1 MARSIAAI
9 PIGLIDALYFGSFIY
24 FLVGL
29 ALNQGDASVAN
40 YFLFMLILFISSWT
54 SGLFFSIYSSC
65 IQTVTSA
72 QALLAVTLILM
83 LLFCGFTVQPDVIP
97 VYYIWIYWV
106 NYFSWL
112 FRAIVVN
119 EFDSGRY
126 NQLITLSTGELIT
139 EGEAVLIR
147 FGFIDGNDLPYT
159 FEWAFWALLFS
170 CGAAVA
176 ACCASIFFLSNLRF
190 ATGQTLVTDS
200 GTAEP
205 EVIKENQEEVQI
217 PFKKVNLTFKDIHY
231 TVKAS
236 TSDEKLE
243 LLKGIDGVV
252 QAGKMTALMGY
263 VSVCFEMV
271 TFLHSSDIYCDYL
284 FIGAL
289 APEKQL

>member
-1 MARSIAAI
+1 LVGKCLTADRFASVTLKYFLSNLFIFCKTQYVLARSIAAI
-9 PIGLIDALYFGSFIY
+9 PIGMIDALYFGSYIY

-29 ALNQGDASVAN
+29 ALNQGSASVAN
-40 YFLFMLILFISSWT
+40 YFLFMLILFISAWT

-83 LLFCGFTVQPDVIP
+83 LLFCGFTVQPNVIP
-97 VYYIWIYWV
+97 AYYIWIYWI

-112 FRAIVVN
+112 FRAVVVN

-126 NQLITLSTGELIT
+126 NQLVNSPTGEVIT
-139 EGEAVLIR
+139 EGEAILIR
-147 FGFIDGNDLPYT
+147 FGFVDGNDIPYT
-159 FEWAFWALLFS
+159 FEWVYWAILFS
-170 CGAAVA
+170 FGAAVV
-176 ACCASIFFLSNLRF
+176 ACCVAIFCLSNIRF
-190 ATGQTLVTDS
+190 ATGQTLVTDT

-205 EVIKENQEEVQI
+205 ETIEETKDDVQI
-217 PFKKVNLTFKDIHY
+217 PFKKVDLTFKDIHY

-252 QAGKMTALMGY
+252 QAGKMTALMG
-263 VSVCFEMV
+263 
-271 TFLHSSDIYCDYL
+271 
-284 FIGAL
+284 
-289 APEKQL
+289 

>member
-1 MARSIAAI
+1 LARSIAAI
-9 PIGLIDALYFGSFIY
+9 PVGIIDALYFGSFIY

-40 YFLFMLILFISSWT
+40 YFLFMLILFISAWT

-65 IQTVTSA
+65 IQNVTSA

-97 VYYIWIYWV
+97 VYYIWIYWM

-112 FRAIVVN
+112 FRAVVVN

-126 NQLITLSTGELIT
+126 NQQITLPTGELIS
-139 EGEAVLIR
+139 EGEAILAR
-147 FGFIDGNDLPYT
+147 FGFVDGNDLPYT
-159 FEWAFWALLFS
+159 FEWVYWALLFS
-170 CGAAVA
+170 CGSAII
-176 ACCASIFFLSNLRF
+176 ACCAAILFLSNIRF
-190 ATGQTLVTDS
+190 VTGQSLVTDS
-200 GTAEP
+200 GSSEEEDVDKT
-205 EVIKENQEEVQI
+205 QEDVQI
-217 PFKKVNLTFKDIHY
+217 PFKKVDLTFKDIHY

-252 QAGKMTALMGY
+252 QAGKMTALMG
-263 VSVCFEMV
+263 
-271 TFLHSSDIYCDYL
+271 
-284 FIGAL
+284 
-289 APEKQL
+289 

>member
-29 ALNQGDASVAN
+29 ALNQGDATVGN
-40 YFLFMLILFISSWT
+40 YFLFMLILFISAWT

-65 IQTVTSA
+65 VQTITAA

-97 VYYIWIYWV
+97 VYYIWIYWI

-112 FRAIVVN
+112 FRAVIVN

-126 NQLITLSTGELIT
+126 NQLITLSTGETIT
-139 EGEAVLIR
+139 EGEAILIR
-147 FGFIDGNDLPYT
+147 FGFVDGNDLPYT
-159 FEWAFWALLFS
+159 FEWVYWGILFS
-170 CGAAVA
+170 CGAAIM
-176 ACCASIFFLSNLRF
+176 ACCASIIGLSYIRF

-200 GTAEP
+200 GSSEP
-205 EVIKENQEEVQI
+205 IIEEEETKKDVEI
-217 PFKKVNLTFKDIHY
+217 PFKKVDLTFKDIHY

-236 TSDEKLE
+236 TSDDKLE

-263 VSVCFEMV
+263 VVARV
-271 TFLHSSDIYCDYL
+271 
-284 FIGAL
+284 
-289 APEKQL
+289 

>member
-1 MARSIAAI
+1 M
-9 PIGLIDALYFGSFIY
+9 IDALYFGSFIY

-29 ALNQGDASVAN
+29 ALNQGDASVAS
-40 YFLFMLILFISSWT
+40 YFLFMLILFISAWT
-54 SGLFFSIYSSC
+54 SGLFFSVYSSC

-97 VYYIWIYWV
+97 DYFIWIYWM

-112 FRAIVVN
+112 FRAVVVN

-126 NQLITLSTGELIT
+126 NQLINLPTGEVIT

-147 FGFIDGNDLPYT
+147 FGFVDRNDLPYT
-159 FEWAFWALLFS
+159 FEWVFWAIIFS
-170 CGAAVA
+170 CGAAVV
-176 ACCASIFFLSNLRF
+176 ACCVAILFLSNVRF

-200 GTAEP
+200 GSTEP
-205 EVIKENQEEVQI
+205 EIIDQNQEDVQI
-217 PFKKVNLTFKDIHY
+217 PFKKVDLTFKNIHY

-252 QAGKMTALMGY
+252 QAGKMTALMG
-263 VSVCFEMV
+263 
-271 TFLHSSDIYCDYL
+271 
-284 FIGAL
+284 
-289 APEKQL
+289 

>member
-1 MARSIAAI
+1 MLTICKTQYVLARSIAAI
-9 PIGLIDALYFGSFIY
+9 PVGLIDALYFGSYIY

-40 YFLFMLILFISSWT
+40 YFLFLLIMFISAWT

-65 IQTVTSA
+65 VQTITSA
-72 QALLAVTLILM
+72 QAMLAVTLILM

-97 VYYIWIYWV
+97 VYYIWVYWI

-112 FRAIVVN
+112 FRAVVVN

-126 NQLITLSTGELIT
+126 NELITLSTGEVVT
-139 EGEAVLIR
+139 VGESILTR
-147 FGFIDGNDLPYT
+147 FGFVDGNDVPYT
-159 FEWAFWALLFS
+159 FEWVFWAVLFS
-170 CGAAVA
+170 IGAAVA
-176 ACCASIFFLSNLRF
+176 ACCASIFFLSNIRF

-200 GTAEP
+200 GSTESKSAE
-205 EVIKENQEEVQI
+205 ETQEEVLI
-217 PFKKVNLTFKDIHY
+217 PFKKVDLTFKDIHY

-252 QAGKMTALMGY
+252 QAGKMTALMG
-263 VSVCFEMV
+263 
-271 TFLHSSDIYCDYL
+271 
-284 FIGAL
+284 
-289 APEKQL
+289 